1 MSSVACVYT
10 CWMFL
15 PWDQESST
23 EVCDIIFWALG
34 TPVAWGFCPTQSSNH
49 SVPNHTHHTNIH
61 IHQTFK
67 NRINILRILLFKV
80 FNLWIYVVS
89 TFTQN
94 LIFVSFF
101 ILNLYVITACSEKF
115 WSTVTG
121 DAGNSPGIPDNGLTD
136 GLLKQ
141 TMWARHKP
149 APFKDLP
156 YSRWP
161 SDCLASS
168 STLQNLLST

>member
-1 MSSVACVYT
+1 MGYVACVYT

-34 TPVAWGFCPTQSSNH
+34 TPVAQGFCPTQSSNH
-49 SVPNHTHHTNIH
+49 SVPNHTYHTNIH

-94 LIFVSFF
+94 LIFVPFLFLICMTLQHVLKSSDQLWLVMLETAQEYLTMALQMGSWSRQCEPD
-101 ILNLYVITACSEKF
+101 INLPLLRTFPTA
-115 WSTVTG
+115 G
-121 DAGNSPGIPDNGLTD
+121 
-136 GLLKQ
+136 GLLI
-141 TMWARHKP
+141 A
-149 APFKDLP
+149 
-156 YSRWP
+156 
-161 SDCLASS
+161 
-168 STLQNLLST
+168 